1 MNWTLKMRNRFIQIS
16 IVYLLNSKY
25 ENLFNLNIL
34 LHRGIEIRLDFL
46 SNSEWI
52 ERSSSHKLI
61 YMDVSM

>member
-1 MNWTLKMRNRFIQIS
+1 MRNRFIQI
-16 IVYLLNSKY
+16 IIIYLLNFKY

-52 ERSSSHKLI
+52 ERSSNHKPI
-61 YMDVSM
+61 YNGC